1 MNFPSNPADRKAIFD
16 CIKLVSES
24 MTKIDSEREFIKEA
38 IKDICDSKNI
48 SKKTFRRMAKVYYK
62 QNFDKEVEEHEEFET
77 LYENVTNFTK
87 MAAKN
92 EQ

>member
-1 MNFPSNPADRKAIFD
+1 MNFPSNQADRKAIFD

-87 MAAKN
+87 MVAKN
-92 EQ
+92 E